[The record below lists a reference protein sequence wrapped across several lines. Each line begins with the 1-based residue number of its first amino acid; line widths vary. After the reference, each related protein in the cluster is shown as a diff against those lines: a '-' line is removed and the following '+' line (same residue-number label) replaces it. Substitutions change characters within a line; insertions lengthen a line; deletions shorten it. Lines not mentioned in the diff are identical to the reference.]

1 MNAVPH
7 KRMEIAVPRESDGRA
22 FAGDL
27 EGQARVEAGAV
38 PQGEEP
44 RRRAALRVA
53 DDGIRLRRRQL
64 ATSGRR
70 HEAAHSGHGASAAYA
85 AHDAGAAPEVRR
97 SSGSRHPRHIFR
109 KASDT
114 ALARKACHTS
124 HLPQGSEAPQVAE
137 HADSAESREWSEQA
151 DSRNGDPFGG
161 ALYNRVVAADLQNL
175 REFVVIIEVKI
186 VGFAIRRLPADGRR
200 KTAGRSGRR
209 TSQPREIP
217 RCLFLL
223 VLGMHGPQK

>member
-7 KRMEIAVPRESDGRA
+7 ERMEIAVPRESDGRA

-38 PQGEEP
+38 PQCEEP

-85 AHDAGAAPEVRR
+85 AHDAGAAPEVCR
-97 SSGSRHPRHIFR
+97 SSGSRHPRHISR
-109 KASDT
+109 KASETSDT

-124 HLPQGSEAPQVAE
+124 HLAQASEAPQVAE

-161 ALYNRVVAADLQNL
+161 ALYNRVVAA
-175 REFVVIIEVKI
+175 RSEERR
-186 VGFAIRRLPADGRR
+186 VG
-200 KTAGRSGRR
+200 K
-209 TSQPREIP
+209 E
-217 RCLFLL
+217 
-223 VLGMHGPQK
+223 